1 MSYSQGHKTGVD
13 REVIKWL
20 QDLEL
25 SFHPKNLRRD
35 LSNGYLV
42 AEIFSRYYPHDIS
55 VYSYHNGVSFS
66 SKQKNWSRIQ
76 KFLKKKNLEL
86 SKEAVYGSIH
96 CEPGAAEALV
106 QDIYKMLTNQNVTD
120 VEGQQSPHSSLTRS
134 TSSRSFGNNLV
145 AAGIMAE
152 SDVSSNQRR
161 AQTSRG
167 GRHLEHA
174 AADGSLPTSGTS
186 DSSTWR
192 GAPVSYKEIKVNQ
205 PVRNSMVNL
214 SCSLH
219 HCLSP
224 FFKSDQSNIE
234 GKKKKKKSLQEPK
247 SG

>member
-1 MSYSQGHKTGVD
+1 MSDSQGQMTGVD

-25 SFHPKNLRRD
+25 SFQPKNLRRD

-42 AEIFSRYYPHDIS
+42 AEIFSRYFPHDIS

-86 SKEAVYGSIH
+86 SKETIYGSIH

-106 QDIYKMLTNQNVTD
+106 QEIYTMLTDQNVT
-120 VEGQQSPHSSLTRS
+120 EAQGQQSPHSSLTRS

-152 SDVSSNQRR
+152 SDVSSNQRK
-161 AQTSRG
+161 AQINRG
-167 GRHLEHA
+167 DKQLEQT
-174 AADGSLPTSGTS
+174 AADGSLPT

-192 GAPVSYKEIKVNQ
+192 EAPVSYKEIKVNQ
-205 PVRNSMVNL
+205 PVRNSM
-214 SCSLH
+214 
-219 HCLSP
+219 LSP
-224 FFKSDQSNIE
+224 LFKTDQSNNKDKK
-234 GKKKKKKSLQEPK
+234 KKKKKKSSKEPE

>member
-25 SFHPKNLRRD
+25 SFHPRNLRRD

-86 SKEAVYGSIH
+86 SKEVIYGSIH
-96 CEPGAAEALV
+96 CEPGAAEQLV
-106 QDIYKMLTNQNVTD
+106 QDIYEMLTNQNVTD
-120 VEGQQSPHSSLTRS
+120 VQGQQSQPSSLTHS

-161 AQTSRG
+161 AQISRG
-167 GRHLEHA
+167 ERELEHT
-174 AADGSLPTSGTS
+174 AADRSLPT

-214 SCSLH
+214 LHSLH
-219 HCLSP
+219 HSLSP
-224 FFKSDQSNIE
+224 LFKIDHSNTE
-234 GKKKKKKSLQEPK
+234 DKKKKKKSPKEPE

>member
-1 MSYSQGHKTGVD
+1 MSYSQGHATGVD

-25 SFHPKNLRRD
+25 SFHPNNLRRD

-42 AEIFSRYYPHDIS
+42 AEIFSHYYPHDIS
-55 VYSYHNGVSFS
+55 KYSFLNGVSFS

-86 SKEAVYGSIH
+86 SKEAIYGCIH
-96 CEPGAAEALV
+96 CEPGAAEALL
-106 QDIYKMLTNQNVTD
+106 QDIYKMLTNQKLTTQNVTD
-120 VEGQQSPHSSLTRS
+120 VQGQQSQQSSQSRT

-152 SDVSSNQRR
+152 SDVSLRR
-161 AQTSRG
+161 AQISRD
-167 GRHLEHA
+167 GRQLEHT
-174 AADGSLPTSGTS
+174 AADESLPT
-186 DSSTWR
+186 DSSIWK

-214 SCSLH
+214 SRSLH
-219 HCLSP
+219 HSVAALFGHFDS
-224 FFKSDQSNIE
+224 SN
-234 GKKKKKKSLQEPK
+234 KKNKTVHVVHK
-247 SG
+247 